1 MVVAVNQGCIRLW
14 NKKRE
19 KLKSENGFN
28 LVALAAKTWWRKA
41 KNKNLK
47 TVAAQVVKGNLGRRK
62 RS

>member
-1 MVVAVNQGCIRLW
+1 MVVAVNRCRTRLW
-14 NKKRE
+14 NKKHE
-19 KLKSENGFN
+19 KLKSEKRFD
-28 LVALAAKTWWRKA
+28 LVALVAKHTCTKA